1 LRNEQANF
9 AKLVVLYI
17 ILCMHDAIS
26 LEPISQRNFDELAY
40 ALSHDKALIKSLDN
54 SKHVRTM
61 SAEALF
67 NDAIK
72 WQSDN
77 RANSYA
83 IRLRNRSIGMIS
95 LSHQADA
102 SARVGYWLVSAEWR
116 KGYATQ
122 AFRRIIEIAKQ
133 QGFAKLSGSIELS
146 NIASKRIWDNFGAHF
161 QEDNEILI
169 ASLKIA

>member
-1 LRNEQANF
+1 
-9 AKLVVLYI
+9 
-17 ILCMHDAIS
+17 MHDAIS

-40 ALSHDKALIKSLDN
+40 ALSHDKALIESLDN

-83 IRLRNRSIGMIS
+83 IRLGNRSIGMIS

-102 SARVGYWLVSAEWR
+102 SARVGYWLASSEWGN
-116 KGYATQ
+116 GYATQ
-122 AFRRIIEIAKQ
+122 AVHLIIEIAKKKKITKL
-133 QGFAKLSGSIELS
+133 FATIDSS
-146 NIASKRIWDNFGAHF
+146 NIASKRIWDKLGAHF
-161 QEDNEILI
+161 EMENHKLV
-169 ASLKIA
+169 ASLDIA